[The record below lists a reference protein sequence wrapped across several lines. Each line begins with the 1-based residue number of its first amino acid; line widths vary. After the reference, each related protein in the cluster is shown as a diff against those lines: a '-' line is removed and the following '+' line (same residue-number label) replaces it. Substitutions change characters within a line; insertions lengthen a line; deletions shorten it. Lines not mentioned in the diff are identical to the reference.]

1 MLARVNGTELFW
13 QSHGSGR
20 PVLVMHGGP
29 GLDHSYFRPWL
40 DPLGDSVR
48 LVYYDQR
55 ATGRSARTGALE
67 GVSVRTL
74 VDDAEALRA
83 HLGLERVI
91 LFGHSFGG
99 CLALAYALH
108 YGERLDGLVL
118 CATAPSVE
126 HVPAAFEELTARATA
141 KQRAVL
147 ARALAEPILDDK
159 ALKDAW
165 RALLP
170 LYFARYRQ
178 AWGKALS
185 EPIRYGAAAWNQL
198 GRIAPVLSAYAERHR
213 ASCPTLV
220 LQGAHDWFT
229 PSDQIAR
236 LMAALPS
243 ATLVWFERSGHF
255 PFVEEQEEFVATV
268 KRWMAA
274 SGLQGPGHYD
284 FRRLPK
290 LDK

>member
-1 MLARVNGTELFW
+1 MLARVNDTELFW

-55 ATGRSARTGALE
+55 ATGRSARTGSLE
-67 GVSVRTL
+67 SVSLRTL

-83 HLGLERVI
+83 HLGLERII

-108 YGERLDGLVL
+108 YGKQLDALVL

-126 HVPAAFEELTARATA
+126 HVPAAFEALAARATA
-141 KQRAVL
+141 KQRTAL
-147 ARALAEPILDDK
+147 ARALTGQILDDK

-165 RALLP
+165 QTLLP
-170 LYFARYRQ
+170 LYFARYRR
-178 AWGKALS
+178 ARGKALS
-185 EPIRYGAAAWNQL
+185 ESIRYSAAAWNHL
-198 GRIAPVLSAYAERHR
+198 GQIASGLNAGAERHS

-220 LQGAHDWFT
+220 LLGAHDWFT
-229 PSDQIAR
+229 PPDQIAR
-236 LMAALPS
+236 LKAALPS
-243 ATLVWFERSGHF
+243 AILVRFEHSGHF
-255 PFVEEQEEFVATV
+255 PFVEEQREFLATV
-268 KRWMAA
+268 KSWMAA
-274 SGLQGPGHYD
+274 SGL
-284 FRRLPK
+284 
-290 LDK
+290 